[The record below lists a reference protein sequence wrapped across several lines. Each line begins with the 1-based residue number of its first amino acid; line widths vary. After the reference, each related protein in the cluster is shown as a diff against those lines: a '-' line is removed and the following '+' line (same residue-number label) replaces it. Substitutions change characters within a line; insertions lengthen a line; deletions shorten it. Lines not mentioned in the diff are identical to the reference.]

1 MAGRLDV
8 VLTYWP
14 PRPSKRVV
22 AARQT
27 STISL
32 RVKTAGRAPVGRS
45 GGEALVPVVQAAD
58 LGSLHDLAHGWRMS
72 LSRVGRVLAQREMR
86 P

>member
-14 PRPSKRVV
+14 TRPSKRVV
-22 AARQT
+22 VDWADVGDQ
-27 STISL
+27 SP
-32 RVKTAGRAPVGRS
+32 AGRRRDLRRS

-58 LGSLHDLAHGWRMS
+58 LG
-72 LSRVGRVLAQREMR
+72 
-86 P
+86 